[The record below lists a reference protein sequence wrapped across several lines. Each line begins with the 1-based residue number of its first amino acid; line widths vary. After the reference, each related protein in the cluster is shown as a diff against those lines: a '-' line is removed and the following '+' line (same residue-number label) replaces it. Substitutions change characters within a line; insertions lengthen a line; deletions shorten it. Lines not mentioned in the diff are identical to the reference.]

1 MTVNV
6 RERVFRKLWVGPN
19 ASIFNKK
26 VEEDL
31 QGY

>member
-6 RERVFRKLWVGPN
+6 RESIQKIMGWCPN

-26 VEEDL
+26 VEEDI